1 MPKIS
6 VIMGVYNC
14 KNYNSLEKSIN
25 SIINQSYKNW
35 EFIICNDGSTN
46 NTLEMLN
53 SVAALDKR
61 IKVIS
66 YEKNCG
72 LAAALNYCLKFAKG
86 EYIARQDDDD
96 DISRP
101 DRFEKQL
108 NFLIQNKNYDFV
120 GSTCIVF
127 DNNGIYGKLKV
138 PKIVTKNDFLWNNPF
153 VHPTV
158 IFSKKSLQL
167 VNGYR
172 IAKETKRCEDYDL
185 FMRMYAK
192 GFKGYNIQ
200 EDLYS
205 YKSIIDKNKKYR
217 PMKDRIDE
225 AIVRYKGYKAMGILA
240 KGIPFIIKPILIAL
254 IPAKVFAIIKEFTY
268 KYI

>member
-14 KNYNSLEKSIN
+14 KNYNSLEKSVK
-25 SIINQSYKNW
+25 SIINQTYKNW

-46 NTLEMLN
+46 NTLQML
-53 SVAALDKR
+53 SYIAALDKR
-61 IKVIS
+61 IKIIS
-66 YEKNCG
+66 YKDNRG
-72 LAAALNYCLKFAKG
+72 LASALNYCLQFASG
-86 EYIARQDDDD
+86 EFIARQDDDED
-96 DISRP
+96 VSTP

-108 NFLIQNKNYDFV
+108 KFLIQNKEYDFV
-120 GSTCIVF
+120 GSNCTVF

-138 PKIVTKNDFLWNNPF
+138 PEKVNKENFLWNSPF
-153 VHPTV
+153 AHPTV
-158 IFSKKSLQL
+158 IFTKKSLQY
-167 VNGYR
+167 VKGYR
-172 IAKETKRCEDYDL
+172 IAEETKRCEDYDL

-192 GFKGYNIQ
+192 GLKGYNIQ

-225 AIVRYKGYKAMGILA
+225 AIVRYKGFKAMGILL
-240 KGIPFIIKPILIAL
+240 KGIPFIVKPILIGL
-254 IPAKVFAIIKEFTY
+254 ISVKLFAFIKKSTY
-268 KYI
+268 K

>member
-1 MPKIS
+1 M
-6 VIMGVYNC
+6 
-14 KNYNSLEKSIN
+14 
-25 SIINQSYKNW
+25 
-35 EFIICNDGSTN
+35 
-46 NTLEMLN
+46 
-53 SVAALDKR
+53 
-61 IKVIS
+61 
-66 YEKNCG
+66 
-72 LAAALNYCLKFAKG
+72 
-86 EYIARQDDDD
+86 
-96 DISRP
+96 
-101 DRFEKQL
+101 
-108 NFLIQNKNYDFV
+108 
-120 GSTCIVF
+120 
-127 DNNGIYGKLKV
+127 
-138 PKIVTKNDFLWNNPF
+138 
-153 VHPTV
+153 HPTV